1 MKTFFLYMLL
11 SIAQVTDNAVTFY
24 RLFFLQDRSGESYY
38 QLQRA
43 GERERGGGLE
53 GGLGDREQGEKRER
67 EITEGSPR
75 VSGSFSTCPGQA
87 TMGP

>member
-43 GERERGGGLE
+43 GERERGGG
-53 GGLGDREQGEKRER
+53 
-67 EITEGSPR
+67 
-75 VSGSFSTCPGQA
+75 
-87 TMGP
+87 